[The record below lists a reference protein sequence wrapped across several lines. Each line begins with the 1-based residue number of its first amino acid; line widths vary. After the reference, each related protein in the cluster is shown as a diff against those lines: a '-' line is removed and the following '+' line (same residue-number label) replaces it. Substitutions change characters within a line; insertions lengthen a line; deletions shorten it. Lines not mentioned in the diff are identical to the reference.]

1 MGQALIVSA
10 GGFRWQVLPEW
21 RELLLGPEGLRL
33 QEWLE
38 AGAARPVKQGPHR
51 SVYRLALP
59 GLDCHIKHNRLMNAR
74 AWLREMVR
82 PAKALIEY
90 QRARA
95 IARRGVPTF
104 VPVAV
109 GARNVWSGPGESFLV
124 TLSLQGTQPLLD
136 VLMTQLPA
144 MPEPERSRCRQ
155 RLAVALGRFLAQV
168 HRAGILHRDLHL
180 GNLLFRTSTSGLP
193 EFFVIDLHA
202 AQLGGPLDWPDIRD
216 NLVIF
221 NRWFMVRAQRSDRLR
236 FWHSYAR
243 CQWPDLPRHVLTD
256 RARDLECRSQASN
269 DLFWRRR
276 DLRCRTSNRY
286 FRRIRSAAAVGFALA
301 DVDRP
306 VVEALLANPDAP
318 FEQPGVK
325 LLKDSPSST
334 VVELELVIA
343 GTRRAV
349 IYKRFRVTAASD
361 PWLAL
366 LRRPAALR
374 SWSAGHGLRDRGL
387 PTPSPLVVLH
397 RCRHGLYR
405 EGYLLTEKVPDAV
418 DLHGA
423 VKRLQSLPDAEGRD
437 ALRHLI
443 GRVACL
449 VCDLHDRRLAHR
461 DLKAAN
467 ILVQDQPGTPPGP
480 SLGPAYFGPAGPVW
494 LIDLV
499 GVTRHRRLARARQV
513 QNLAR
518 LHASF
523 CRHATITRSDKLRF
537 LRTYLRWGL
546 HGRAS
551 WKRWWQEI
559 ERATEAK
566 IIRNAGNRRPLT

>member
-1 MGQALIVSA
+1 MGNALIVSA
-10 GGFRWQVLPEW
+10 GGFRWHVVPEW
-21 RELLLGPEGLRL
+21 RELLLGPAGLRL
-33 QEWLE
+33 EEWLQ

-74 AWLREMVR
+74 AWLRELVR

-95 IARRGVPTF
+95 IARRGVPTI

-109 GARNVWSGPGESFLV
+109 GARNLWAGPGESFLI
-124 TLSLQGTQPLLD
+124 TFSLQDTHPLLD
-136 VLMTQLPA
+136 VLMKQLPA
-144 MPEPERSRCRQ
+144 APEPERSRRRQ
-155 RLAVALGRFLAQV
+155 RLAQALGAFLAQV

-180 GNLLFRTSTSGLP
+180 GNLLFRSGCGGAP
-193 EFFVIDLHA
+193 EFFLIDLHA
-202 AQLGGPLDWPDIRD
+202 AQLGPALAWPDIRD

-221 NRWFMVRAQRSDRLR
+221 NRWFMVRGQRSDRLR

-243 CQWPDLPRHVLTD
+243 CQWPGLPRHVRAE
-256 RARDLECRSQASN
+256 RARDLECRSRESN

-276 DLRCRTSNRY
+276 DLRCRARNRY
-286 FRRIRSAAAVGFALA
+286 FRRVRSAAVVGHALA
-301 DVDRP
+301 DLDRP
-306 VVEALLANPDAP
+306 VLEALLADPDAP
-318 FEQPGVK
+318 FRQAGVK

-334 VVELELVIA
+334 VAELDILVA
-343 GTRRAV
+343 GSRRAV
-349 IYKRFRVTAASD
+349 IYKRFRVTASD

-387 PTPSPLVVLH
+387 PTPCPLVVLH

-405 EGYLLTEKVPDAV
+405 EGYLLTEKVSDAV

-423 VKRLQSLPDAEGRD
+423 VTRLLGLPAAAGRRSLR
-437 ALRHLI
+437 RLI
-443 GRVACL
+443 DQVAGL
-449 VCDLHDRRLAHR
+449 VGDLHDRRLAHR

-467 ILVQDQPGTPPGP
+467 ILVQDQPHVPDGP
-480 SLGPAYFGPAGPVW
+480 ALGPAYFGPAGPVW

-499 GVTRHRRLARARQV
+499 GVTRQPRLSRARRV

-523 CRHATITRSDKLRF
+523 CRHAAITHTDKLRF

-546 HGRAS
+546 HGRAG
-551 WKRWWQEI
+551 WKHWWQQI
-559 ERATEAK
+559 ERATAAK
-566 IIRNAGNRRPLT
+566 IVRNAGNHRPLT